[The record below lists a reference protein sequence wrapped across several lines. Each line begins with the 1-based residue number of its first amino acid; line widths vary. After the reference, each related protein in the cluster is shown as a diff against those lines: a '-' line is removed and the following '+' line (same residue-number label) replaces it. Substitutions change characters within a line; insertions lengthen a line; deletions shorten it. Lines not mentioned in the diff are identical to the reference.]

1 MQSGPVAPTS
11 SGVPSARI
19 VIERPAPGLLRGK
32 GAGPRWLLAAI
43 AAVALAIVATFYL
56 RRFRRKRAP

>member
-1 MQSGPVAPTS
+1 
-11 SGVPSARI
+11 VPSARV

-32 GAGPRWLLAAI
+32 SAGPRWLLAAI
-43 AAVALAIVATFYL
+43 AALALAVVATFYF